1 MGRTLMN
8 IKDHLYGGAEA
19 AMHIVLAGVSRPDG
33 IKRVGIVFWASLLL
47 AVLLH
52 GGHYRF

>member
-1 MGRTLMN
+1 MN
-8 IKDHLYGGAEA
+8 ITDHLHGGAEA

-52 GGHYRF
+52 GRHYRF